1 MWHRRTGRLLF
12 VAAAVVLAAYEAW
25 SVFVRETPAV
35 TIEGFH
41 RKAADE
47 FGEGVQVS
55 QAFRMTANGLDA
67 VDVQFSTDQ
76 PLTLMV
82 RCDLAEISEPR
93 NESERLSST
102 QFITF
107 KQVSGVEWR
116 RISFPTVEETSDKR
130 WYLLRLNLISAVA
143 PGGSAAR
150 PASPSAVEKPR
161 VGPIISTD
169 NVFGGGSMWIADRRQ
184 LGSLSL
190 RAFTR
195 RRTAYARFRADVVP
209 TLPRALQNPVVH
221 LGLAGGYQA
230 AMLAVV
236 YALLFG
242 VTSVPASGARA
253 ATDSAPTP

>member
-1 MWHRRTGRLLF
+1 MRDKRTGRLLF
-12 VAAAVVLAAYEAW
+12 VAAAIVLAAYEMW

-35 TIEGFH
+35 TIQGFH

-47 FGEGVQVS
+47 FGQGVQVS

-67 VDVQFSTDQ
+67 VEVQFSTDQ
-76 PLTLMV
+76 LLTLMV
-82 RCDLAEISEPR
+82 RCELAEISQPR
-93 NESERLSST
+93 TENERLSSR

-107 KQVSGVEWR
+107 KQVSGVDWR

-130 WYLLRLNLISAVA
+130 WYILRLDLVSAVPA
-143 PGGSAAR
+143 GESGALR
-150 PASPSAVEKPR
+150 PSQPADEKPR

-190 RAFTR
+190 RAYTH
-195 RRTAYARFRADVVP
+195 RRTAYARFRADVAP
-209 TLPRALQNPVVH
+209 TLPRVLQNPAVH
-221 LGLAGGYQA
+221 LGMAVVYQA
-230 AMLAVV
+230 AMLAMV

-242 VTSVPASGARA
+242 VTSTPTSGARA
-253 ATDSAPTP
+253 ATD